1 MYSIDTMTSLNLGEQ
16 GEHLANELRID
27 MSPWLEGT
35 EGLKCYIY
43 VLRHAETSA
52 YIAATTME
60 DDNVLLW
67 PVSSW
72 DTAITGAGL
81 ASFVATDGTRI
92 IRSKRI
98 RTEVGTIIP
107 GTEEDEI
114 PEPMEA
120 WRDEL
125 IAQITVIRNAAEAA
139 QAGAETAQSNA
150 ETAQAAAE
158 DARDK
163 ALGAQGAAET
173 ARDNARTAQN
183 AAEAAR
189 DRAVSAETAANSAR
203 DSAQA
208 AQAAAEAAQAAAA
221 ESAAAAKTSETNAKS
236 SELIASVNQMSALNY
251 SKSAKQS
258 ADKAESQAS
267 MAEVAK
273 GLAFNKADE
282 ATASASAAAQSA
294 TNAAASA
301 SAAST
306 SESNAAA
313 SAQAAAQSAS
323 QAAGSATQ
331 AGNSATAAAG
341 SATQASQSATAAGQ
355 SARNAEDA
363 AQDAQDVLDSIPA
376 DYSQMT
382 ADVADLQTS
391 VANLDDRKA
400 NIDGYYQDMTVGDAE
415 QLVSSQMV
423 EDGVPYLFRKSG
435 GSKDIGNRAY
445 LDKIIGGTVAWNQL
459 AELADTGY
467 IKHYVTTAYTG
478 HSVTL
483 TSTNDI
489 LDAKGL
495 KLATK
500 QIATGHVCYM
510 HCDFGEN
517 GIDGCSFG
525 IYNKVNASIKTF
537 DFSKRGRIGSI
548 IIKCV
553 DNSWIGFRIPNNT
566 AAGESFTYSNLQV
579 MDLTQMFGSTIA
591 DYIYSLEQAT
601 PGAGVA
607 WFRNLFPAE
616 YYPYNAGELIS
627 VSGLSEHI
635 MRDADSNVIGH
646 YPLDSSL
653 TLRGIPKL
661 DAENNLYYDGDEYTP
676 DGMVKRKYGIVDL
689 GTISWTKGNRNTADT
704 GYIYRSGAQIPAM
717 KSSAQVISTKFTNKG
732 KISVWESLA
741 VNEMTTSSAQFGV
754 IICADYNTAEEFKS
768 AVSGVMLVYELAAPT
783 EETAEPYHETQIVD
797 AFGTEEFVSD
807 SIVPVGHI
815 TEYPANLRDKL
826 EHLPDLASVDGVYM
840 IHQQSGQMSLTPH
853 PIPLAPSTDG
863 TYTLKATVSNGTV
876 TYTWEAVT

>member
-158 DARDK
+158 DARDE

-189 DRAVSAETAANSAR
+189 DRAVSAETAANGAR

-208 AQAAAEAAQAAAA
+208 AQAAAEAAQSAAA
-221 ESAAAAKTSETNAKS
+221 ESATAAMTSENNAKS

-267 MAEVAK
+267 MAETAK
-273 GLAFNKADE
+273 GLAFDKADE
-282 ATASASAAAQSA
+282 ATASASAAAQSE

-313 SAQAAAQSAS
+313 SAQTAAQSAS

-341 SATQASQSATAAGQ
+341 SASQASQSATAAGQ

-376 DYSQMT
+376 DYSQMS
-382 ADVADLQTS
+382 ADVEDLKDAVLDNAPAIIAEASGALASFTDG
-391 VANLDDRKA
+391 ADDRPMKSLVA
-400 NIDGYYQDMTVGDAE
+400 HIEPVQKGSGDPSPDNIRPITGWTGMK
-415 QLVSSQMV
+415 VSRT
-423 EDGVPYLFRKSG
+423 GKNL
-435 GSKDIGNRAY
+435 A
-445 LDKIIGGTVAWNQL
+445 NQL
-459 AELADTGY
+459 ACLNYSSGKVSWDETMQAVKFSDYVANSSKTVICKIGKPGVIRVSYDVRHDGNQVGDREVILVNYTDGTTKKVTRNDSAIGEWRHVSFSTDSSKIVDTVSYGYYYSSAGFPGYIKNVQVELGTVETDYEPYSGDVYNITFPSEAGTVYGGTLDVISGLLTVDRAIIASYNGEALTSEWISDRDVYVSGATPATGAQVVYKLADPITYQLTPQEVKTLLGQNYVFADTGDVD
-467 IKHYVTTAYTG
+467 VTYQADT
-478 HSVTL
+478 
-483 TSTNDI
+483 
-489 LDAKGL
+489 
-495 KLATK
+495 KL
-500 QIATGHVCYM
+500 Y
-510 HCDFGEN
+510 
-517 GIDGCSFG
+517 
-525 IYNKVNASIKTF
+525 
-537 DFSKRGRIGSI
+537 
-548 IIKCV
+548 V
-553 DNSWIGFRIPNNT
+553 DN
-566 AAGESFTYSNLQV
+566 
-579 MDLTQMFGSTIA
+579 
-591 DYIYSLEQAT
+591 
-601 PGAGVA
+601 
-607 WFRNLFPAE
+607 
-616 YYPYNAGELIS
+616 
-627 VSGLSEHI
+627 
-635 MRDADSNVIGH
+635 
-646 YPLDSSL
+646 
-653 TLRGIPKL
+653 
-661 DAENNLYYDGDEYTP
+661 
-676 DGMVKRKYGIVDL
+676 
-689 GTISWTKGNRNTADT
+689 
-704 GYIYRSGAQIPAM
+704 
-717 KSSAQVISTKFTNKG
+717 KFT
-732 KISVWESLA
+732 ELQA
-741 VNEMTTSSAQFGV
+741 
-754 IICADYNTAEEFKS
+754 
-768 AVSGVMLVYELAAPT
+768 LV
-783 EETAEPYHETQIVD
+783 
-797 AFGTEEFVSD
+797 
-807 SIVPVGHI
+807 
-815 TEYPANLRDKL
+815 L
-826 EHLPDLASVDGVYM
+826 ENIG
-840 IHQQSGQMSLTPH
+840 G
-853 PIPLAPSTDG
+853 
-863 TYTLKATVSNGTV
+863 
-876 TYTWEAVT
+876 